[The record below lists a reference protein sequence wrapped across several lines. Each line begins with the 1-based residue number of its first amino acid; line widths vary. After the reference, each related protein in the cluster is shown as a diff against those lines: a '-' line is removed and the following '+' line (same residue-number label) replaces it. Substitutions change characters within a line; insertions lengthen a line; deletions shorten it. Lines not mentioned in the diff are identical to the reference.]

1 MTLTESKG
9 IAMYPTI
16 LSQLISYQH
25 SDIQWISI
33 KFHISK
39 NCHNTLLA
47 RLTNKEP
54 LLKDLPTTYIHLERT
69 HDDCFLHLHTTQLTT
84 QSIPEV
90 TICFDDQGI
99 YFSISH
105 PLEGHEYF
113 QVYLQTIYIHY
124 EDRVAE
130 EPKPP
135 PSKDCNNSNNSVYAL
150 VHNLINRLKAT
161 PFAKLCQK
169 LFN

>member
-1 MTLTESKG
+1 MH
-9 IAMYPTI
+9 PTI

-33 KFHISK
+33 KFQISK
-39 NCHNTLLA
+39 NCHNTLLE
-47 RLTNKEP
+47 RLINKEH
-54 LLKDLPTTYIHLERT
+54 LLRDLPTTYIHLERT
-69 HDDCFLHLHTTQLTT
+69 HDDCFLHVRTVELTI

-105 PLEGHEYF
+105 LLEGHEYF
-113 QVYLQTIYIHY
+113 QVYLQSINIHY
-124 EDRVAE
+124 QDPVLE
-130 EPKPP
+130 E
-135 PSKDCNNSNNSVYAL
+135 SKSQPISDCNNSNNSVYAL
-150 VHNLINRLKAT
+150 VHNLINRLKST

>member
-1 MTLTESKG
+1 MH
-9 IAMYPTI
+9 PTI

-33 KFHISK
+33 KFQISK
-39 NCHNTLLA
+39 HCHNTLLA
-47 RLTNKEP
+47 RLTNTEP
-54 LLKDLPTTYIHLERT
+54 LLRDLPTTYIHLERT
-69 HDDCFLHLHTTQLTT
+69 HDDCFLHVRTVELTI

-113 QVYLQTIYIHY
+113 QVYLQNINIHY
-124 EDRVAE
+124 EDQVPE
-130 EPKPP
+130 EPKPQP
-135 PSKDCNNSNNSVYAL
+135 PKDCNNSNNSVYSL
-150 VHNLINRLKAT
+150 VHNLINRLKVT
-161 PFAKLCQK
+161 LLAKLCQK

>member
-1 MTLTESKG
+1 MH
-9 IAMYPTI
+9 PTI

-33 KFHISK
+33 KFQISK
-39 NCHNTLLA
+39 HCHNTLLA
-47 RLTNKEP
+47 RLTNTEP
-54 LLKDLPTTYIHLERT
+54 LLRDLPTTYIHLERT
-69 HDDCFLHLHTTQLTT
+69 HDDCFLHVRTVELTI

-105 PLEGHEYF
+105 PLEGREYF
-113 QVYLQTIYIHY
+113 QVYLQSINIHY
-124 EDRVAE
+124 KDQVLE
-130 EPKPP
+130 E
-135 PSKDCNNSNNSVYAL
+135 SKSQPISDCNHLNNAVYAL
-150 VHNLINRLKAT
+150 VHNLINRLKST

>member
-9 IAMYPTI
+9 ITMCPTI

-33 KFHISK
+33 KFQISK
-39 NCHNTLLA
+39 HCHNTLLA

-54 LLKDLPTTYIHLERT
+54 LLKDLPTTHIHLERT
-69 HDDCFLHLHTTQLTT
+69 HDDCFLLLHTTQLTT

-105 PLEGHEYF
+105 PLEDPEWF

-124 EDRVAE
+124 EDQVAE
-130 EPKPP
+130 EPKPQP
-135 PSKDCNNSNNSVYAL
+135 TKDCNNSNNSVYVL

-161 PFAKLCQK
+161 PFAKLWQK

>member
-1 MTLTESKG
+1 MTLIQHGDTTMQS
-9 IAMYPTI
+9 TV
-16 LSQLISYQH
+16 LSHLISH
-25 SDIQWISI
+25 PDSDIQEVSI
-33 KFHISK
+33 KFKISK
-39 NCHNTLLA
+39 NCHNTLLE
-47 RLTNKEP
+47 RLINKEQVLRNRP
-54 LLKDLPTTYIHLERT
+54 PTYIHLERT
-69 HDDCFLHLHTTQLTT
+69 HDDCFLHVRTVELTI

-105 PLEGHEYF
+105 PLEGREYF

-150 VHNLINRLKAT
+150 VHNLINRLKVT
-161 PFAKLCQK
+161 LLAKLCQK

>member
-1 MTLTESKG
+1 MH
-9 IAMYPTI
+9 PTI

-33 KFHISK
+33 KFQISK
-39 NCHNTLLA
+39 HCHNTLLA
-47 RLTNKEP
+47 RLTNTEP
-54 LLKDLPTTYIHLERT
+54 LLRDLPTTYIHLERT
-69 HDDCFLHLHTTQLTT
+69 HDDCFLHVRTVELTI

-105 PLEGHEYF
+105 LLKGHEYF
-113 QVYLQTIYIHY
+113 QVYLQSINIHY
-124 EDRVAE
+124 KDQVLE
-130 EPKPP
+130 E
-135 PSKDCNNSNNSVYAL
+135 SKSQPISDCNHLNNAVYAL
-150 VHNLINRLKAT
+150 VHNLINRLKST

>member
-1 MTLTESKG
+1 
-9 IAMYPTI
+9 MYPTI

-25 SDIQWISI
+25 SDIQWVSI
-33 KFHISK
+33 KFQISK
-39 NCHNTLLA
+39 NCHNTLLG
-47 RLTNKEP
+47 RLINKEH
-54 LLKDLPTTYIHLERT
+54 LLRDLPTTYIHLERT
-69 HDDCFLHLHTTQLTT
+69 HDDCFLHLRTTQLTT

-105 PLEGHEYF
+105 LLEGHEYF
-113 QVYLQTIYIHY
+113 QVYLQSINIHY
-124 EDRVAE
+124 KDQVLE
-130 EPKPP
+130 E
-135 PSKDCNNSNNSVYAL
+135 SKSQPISDCNNSNNSVYAL
-150 VHNLINRLKAT
+150 VHNLINRLKST